1 MTINVHAAKTNFSKL
16 LARVATGEEIV
27 IAKAGKPV
35 AKLVPVENKP
45 AQRIPGIDKG
55 KIWMAPDFDELPEDF
70 LDLFYNSPIQTDEPK
85 DK

>member
-35 AKLVPVENKP
+35 AKLVPVEGKKGERP
-45 AQRIPGIDKG
+45 IGIDKG

-70 LDLFYNSPIQTDEPK
+70 LNLFYNGPIQTNETK
-85 DK
+85 DQ